1 MARAHAVL
9 SASGAHRWLNCPPSA
24 QLEAKVPDTGSV
36 YAAEG
41 TLAHK
46 LATLWVQSAEGLIA
60 MADYAVQLEVAK
72 KDELYQSEMA
82 TYVSQYGMYVLEAL
96 AEAQSRSKDA
106 LLMLE
111 QRVEFSKWVP
121 RGFGTADCIIIA
133 DGLMEVIDFKYG
145 KGVPVMADHNPQM
158 MLYALGAYEWFGC
171 GYIYDISTVR
181 MTIHQPR
188 IDNISSWEI
197 PADELLAWAENELKP
212 KAQLAWAGEGDA
224 TPGDWCR
231 FCKVKARCK
240 ARAEAMQNTA
250 NEFALK
256 DPMLLDVEEVTE
268 LLSKVDVMQEWA
280 SDLKAYALEQARDYG
295 VKFIGWKLV
304 EGRSN
309 RRYTDQATVEQV
321 LRAAKYRKRD
331 IYQEPKLLGI
341 TAMEKLLGKKQFCEL
356 LEEPGLVI
364 KPPGKPA
371 LVPDSDPRPELNS
384 VEADFEFDI

>member
-1 MARAHAVL
+1 MARAHAIL

-24 QLEAKVPDTGSV
+24 QLEAKTPDTGSV

-41 TLAHK
+41 TLAHS
-46 LATLWVQSAEGLIA
+46 LASLWLESALELREPADIA
-60 MADYAVQLEVAK
+60 CILEDLK
-72 KDELYQSEMA
+72 KDELYSNEMPD
-82 TYVSQYGMYVLEAL
+82 YVEQYGSYVLESL
-96 AEAQSRSKDA
+96 AEARNRTGDP
-106 LLMLE
+106 LVFVE
-111 QRVEFSKWVP
+111 QRVDFSRWVP
-121 RGFGTADCIIIA
+121 GGFGIGDCIIIA
-133 DGLMEVIDFKYG
+133 DGVLEIIDFKYG
-145 KGVPVMADHNPQM
+145 QGVPVAADNNPQM
-158 MLYALGAYEWFGC
+158 MLYALGALHGFGFL
-171 GYIYDISTVR
+171 YDIQTVR

-197 PADELLAWAENELKP
+197 PAIDLLVWADTKLKP
-212 KAQLAWAGEGDA
+212 KAQLAWAGEGDPA
-224 TPGDWCR
+224 PGDWCR
-231 FCKVKARCK
+231 FCKVKSRCR

-280 SDLKAYALEQARDYG
+280 SDLKAFALEQARDYG

-304 EGRSN
+304 EDRSN
-309 RRYTDQATVEQV
+309 RRYTDPEAVEEI
-321 LRAAKYRKRD
+321 LRSKRYRKKD
-331 IYQEPKLLGI
+331 IFEEPKLLGI

>member
-1 MARAHAVL
+1 
-9 SASGAHRWLNCPPSA
+9 
-24 QLEAKVPDTGSV
+24 LEAKTPDTGSV

-41 TLAHK
+41 TLAHS
-46 LATLWVQSAEGLIA
+46 LASLWLESALELREPADIA
-60 MADYAVQLEVAK
+60 CVLEDLK
-72 KDELYQSEMA
+72 KDELYSNEMPD
-82 TYVSQYGMYVLEAL
+82 YVEQYGSYVLEAL
-96 AEAQSRSKDA
+96 AGAKSRTVDP
-106 LLMLE
+106 LVFVE
-111 QRVEFSKWVP
+111 QRVDFSRWVP

-158 MLYALGAYEWFGC
+158 MLYALGALHGFGFL
-171 GYIYDISTVR
+171 YDIQTVR

-188 IDNISSWEI
+188 IDNISSWEV

-212 KAQLAWAGEGDA
+212 KAQLAWKGEGEPA
-224 TPGDWCR
+224 PGDWCR
-231 FCKVKARCK
+231 FCKVKSRCR
-240 ARAEAMQNTA
+240 ARAEAMQKIA
-250 NEFALK
+250 NAFTLDEVCLEESEFALK
-256 DPMLLDVEEVTE
+256 DPMLLDIEEVAE
-268 LLSKVDVMQEWA
+268 LLSKVDVIQEWA
-280 SDLKAYALEQARDYG
+280 SDVKGFALEQARDHG
-295 VKFIGWKLV
+295 VRFDGWKLV
-304 EGRSN
+304 EGRSD

-371 LVPDSDPRPELNS
+371 LVPDSDPRPEINS
-384 VEADFEFDI
+384 AAEDFEFDI

>member
-1 MARAHAVL
+1 
-9 SASGAHRWLNCPPSA
+9 
-24 QLEAKVPDTGSV
+24 
-36 YAAEG
+36 
-41 TLAHK
+41 
-46 LATLWVQSAEGLIA
+46 
-60 MADYAVQLEVAK
+60 
-72 KDELYQSEMA
+72 MA

-188 IDNISSWEI
+188 IGNISSWEI

-212 KAQLAWAGEGDA
+212 KAQLAWKGEGEPA
-224 TPGDWCR
+224 PGDWCR

-240 ARAEAMQNTA
+240 ARAEAMQNLA
-250 NEFALK
+250 NTFGMKE
-256 DPMLLDVEEVTE
+256 PNLLSADEIAK
-268 LLSKVDVMQEWA
+268 LLSKLDEIQSWA
-280 SDLKAYALEQARDYG
+280 SDIQTYALEQARDHG
-295 VKFIGWKLV
+295 VRFDGWKLV

-309 RRYTDQATVEQV
+309 RRYTDPEAVEEI
-321 LRAAKYRKRD
+321 LRSKRYRKKD
-331 IYQEPKLLGI
+331 IFQEPKLLGI